1 MRANSALVK
10 SSENSPANPFDCDAA
25 GCDLGAGLV
34 DVDDPANGYG
44 DVNGR
49 ISRWEVYNYEMT
61 DYPNNLP
68 EFEYSMCYYE
78 PPDPAAPDRRVLGV
92 AVGNCNAIIAAG
104 GGIGKNKNKPL
115 PLAGTT
121 PAVNVF
127 LSEAIGELTDNAW
140 YGELIDPAGGN
151 GANITAV
158 NLVDRIVLY
167 R

>member
-1 MRANSALVK
+1 
-10 SSENSPANPFDCDAA
+10 
-25 GCDLGAGLV
+25 
-34 DVDDPANGYG
+34 
-44 DVNGR
+44 
-49 ISRWEVYNYEMT
+49 
-61 DYPNNLP
+61 
-68 EFEYSMCYYE
+68 MCYE
-78 PPDPAAPDRRVLGV
+78 NPPPAEVAPNRRVLGV
-92 AVGNCNAIIAAG
+92 AVANCNAITAAG

-140 YGELIDPAGGN
+140 YGELIDPAGAAGEN
-151 GANITAV
+151 LTAV